1 MRSKI
6 CHKLWTKRHYRG
18 LCLHFWLSLCSLS
31 FPCVRTFTDVYF
43 SYCRRFS
50 SAVQEHLSRGE
61 GDIADLI
68 SLNNQRGREH
78 GVPGYTVY
86 RNLPLCNIV
95 PKVNSFDDL
104 KKAGF
109 DPKDIKNL
117 KKVYTHVEDIDL
129 FTGGKFVTKKRA
141 LFERL
146 RES

>member
-6 CHKLWTKRHYRG
+6 GRNDTIGASAFIFGFLFV
-18 LCLHFWLSLCSLS
+18 HFLL
-31 FPCVRTFTDVYF
+31 PCVRTFTDVYC

-68 SLNNQRGREH
+68 SLNTQRGREH

-86 RNLPLCNIV
+86 RNLPLCNIAR
-95 PKVNSFDDL
+95 KVNSFDDL
-104 KKAGF
+104 KRAGF
-109 DPKDIKNL
+109 DPEDIKNL
-117 KKVYTHVEDIDL
+117 KKVYTQVEDIDL

-141 LFERL
+141 LFERR